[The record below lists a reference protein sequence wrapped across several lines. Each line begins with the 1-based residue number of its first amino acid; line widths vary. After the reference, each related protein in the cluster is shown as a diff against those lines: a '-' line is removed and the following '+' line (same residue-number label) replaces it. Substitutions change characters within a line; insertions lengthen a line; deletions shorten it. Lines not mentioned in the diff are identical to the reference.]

1 MDEIRPFS
9 EGISAGDNQQ
19 DLGYKDIFATSF
31 MNFNK
36 QLNLSQ
42 AQRVLNAVREGKFK
56 VGWKV
61 GEEYFIDKGLFRKAQ
76 RVITE
81 HNIELLKS
89 LLPSDRFEVQRIKRL
104 LSVKFPEGK
113 MSASSAKSIAK
124 LTAKEIAK
132 KKGITLSPKL
142 LGKWLVKILPWVGW
156 GIVIGDLVARG
167 MKELGTDDK
176 SESNAIPYGE
186 NYHRDVGW
194 Y

>member
-167 MKELGTDDK
+167 MKELGTDNK